1 MNTENAGLVFDRIAR
16 ARANQAAADMVAAN
30 PGAYRLEKTP
40 NLTARIALNLL
51 CAREKR
57 EPMPCELPALEDW
70 RAVKIAPPP
79 PPMRQHEDR
88 DPYDPQSWRMGR

>member
-1 MNTENAGLVFDRIAR
+1 MENAGFVFDRIAR
-16 ARANQAAADMVAAN
+16 ARANQAAADTVAAN

-40 NLTARIALNLL
+40 NLSARVALNIL
-51 CAREKR
+51 CAQEKR

-70 RAVKIAPPP
+70 RAVKIAPPRP
-79 PPMRQHEDR
+79 QPKRQHEER